1 LNDFQIRRLKFIQQ
15 GYDERVLLWMVVV
28 ITLSGVFLAGLQL
41 VGSYRLAAAAG
52 RTDIEQSGEIALQRD
67 RISLK
72 SSITGLFILL
82 VSFAFFYVFVIEIVP
97 LKEVNTDAQLSRQPP
112 EVHKFSSGGLGP
124 PPTPNSPASRP
135 SSQQTTETPGS
146 R

>member
-1 LNDFQIRRLKFIQQ
+1 MKFIQQ
-15 GYDERVLLWMVVV
+15 AYDERVLLWMVVV

-82 VSFAFFYVFVIEIVP
+82 VSFAFFYVFVKQIVP
-97 LKEVNTDAQLSRQPP
+97 LKEVNGDGQLNRQAP
-112 EVHKFSSGGLGP
+112 EVHKFGTDGLGP
-124 PPTPNSPASRP
+124 PPTASSPTSQP
-135 SSQQTTETPGS
+135 SPRAQQKTETHAP